1 MTIPESFQILKQYK
15 TENSE
20 KYGINNIGIFGSYS
34 QGKATERSD
43 IDVVVEIKYP
53 DLYTLVH
60 IKEELEELFNKSVDI
75 VRNRENMNPYLKKR
89 IERDVQYV

>member
-1 MTIPESFQILKQYK
+1 MTTSEIFQILKQYK

-34 QGKATERSD
+34 QGRAAENSD
-43 IDVVVEIKYP
+43 IDVVVDIEYP

-60 IKEELEELFNKSVDI
+60 IKAELEELFNKSVDI

-89 IERDVQYV
+89 IERDAQYV